1 MREQRYPISGYTGFP
16 QNFTA
21 GGWSV
26 SPNGHQTFIGVFPKW
41 TPPAS
46 QTGSGAYPGLR

>member
-1 MREQRYPISGYTGFP
+1 MRETVWPTSGYTGFP
-16 QNFTA
+16 RNLSF
-21 GGWSV
+21 GGWSI
-26 SPNGHQTFIGVFPKW
+26 SPNGQPTFIGVFPKW